1 MTATYRRF
9 NLQLNEE
16 TDADVIAYL
25 EAQPNA
31 TDAIRRALL
40 SQIKAAR

>member
-1 MTATYRRF
+1 MTATYRRY
-9 NLQLNEE
+9 NLQFNEE

-31 TDAIRRALL
+31 TDAIRRA
-40 SQIKAAR
+40 IREKIGT